1 MQRKEREENNMALG
15 ILLIMFIAVSAISVL
30 GLALLLLV
38 KNEAVKKGIF
48 YALSVWGMLLAVYA
62 ASSLPTNYVLQR
74 VETFGIALLSVIG
87 LLIHLG
93 AKANA
98 MRYAAYGLV
107 AVSMFLG
114 IMKLF
119 VL

>member
-1 MQRKEREENNMALG
+1 MALG

-74 VETFGIALLSVIG
+74 VETFGIGLLSVIG

-114 IMKLF
+114 IMELF